1 MGIVMQN
8 KVPETSTV
16 FKQTYCFKNDQ
27 MDLGTSYEELLTE
40 DIKHISHFTLNTE
53 ITLISVFDSD
63 GNNVTEKYNQKN
75 ETNFIEQKSQSV
87 EDEDKDDLSTKMDK
101 LMKEM
106 NKMQCT
112 LNDIKLQMNEE
123 QKNDN
128 NDLQKQ
134 IDKISKK
141 LLLNGNH
148 KGGDMDKD
156 KH

>member
-63 GNNVTEKYNQKN
+63 GNSVTEKYNQK
-75 ETNFIEQKSQSV
+75 
-87 EDEDKDDLSTKMDK
+87 
-101 LMKEM
+101 
-106 NKMQCT
+106 
-112 LNDIKLQMNEE
+112 NDIKLQMNEE

-128 NDLQKQ
+128 NDFQKQ

-141 LLLNGNH
+141 LLLNG
-148 KGGDMDKD
+148 
-156 KH
+156 